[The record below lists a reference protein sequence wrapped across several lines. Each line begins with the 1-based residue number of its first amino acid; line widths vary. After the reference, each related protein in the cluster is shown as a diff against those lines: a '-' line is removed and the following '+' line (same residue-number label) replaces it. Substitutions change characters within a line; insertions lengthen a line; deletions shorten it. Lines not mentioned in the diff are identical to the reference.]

1 MRIALI
7 TDTHWGVRNDSS
19 TFIEY
24 YRKFYNET
32 FFPYLKEN
40 DISTIIHLGDIVDRR
55 KYIAYTSLRA
65 MNEIFMEP
73 AKNYDLHIIIGNHD
87 VPYKNTNDVNA
98 MQEVYGAGVN
108 WYSETTEVNFDG
120 CNILLVPWINSE
132 NYERSIQ
139 MINATRSEILMGHLE
154 VAGCLMQRG
163 MINPHGLELDTF
175 KNFDMVM
182 SGHFHTRSKTKNV
195 HYLGCPY
202 ELTWSDYQDQ
212 KGFHI
217 FDTDT
222 RELEF
227 VKNPLN
233 MFHKIWYSDEG
244 KTLDEIMD
252 NDFSAYEGT
261 YVKVIKQ
268 TNQNPYH
275 FDMFMD
281 ELYKSNPA
289 NLQLVDDHLNLDLD
303 DDDDI
308 VNEAEDTATILSNY
322 IDSLNTTVDK
332 KRLDTLMRTL
342 YNEALHVE

>member
-1 MRIALI
+1 
-7 TDTHWGVRNDSS
+7 
-19 TFIEY
+19 
-24 YRKFYNET
+24 
-32 FFPYLKEN
+32 
-40 DISTIIHLGDIVDRR
+40 
-55 KYIAYTSLRA
+55 
-65 MNEIFMEP
+65 
-73 AKNYDLHIIIGNHD
+73 
-87 VPYKNTNDVNA
+87 
-98 MQEVYGAGVN
+98 MQEVYGDGVN
-108 WYSETTEVNFDG
+108 WYSETTEVSFDG
-120 CNILLVPWINSE
+120 CNILFVPWINSE

-163 MINPHGLELDTF
+163 VINPHGLNIDIF
-175 KNFDMVM
+175 KNYDLVM

-202 ELTWSDYQDQ
+202 ELTWGDYQDQ

-227 VKNPLN
+227 IANPLN

-244 KTLDEIMD
+244 KTLDEIMN

-275 FDMFMD
+275 FDLFMD
-281 ELYKSNPA
+281 EVYKSNPA

-322 IDSLNTTVDK
+322 IESLNTTVDK